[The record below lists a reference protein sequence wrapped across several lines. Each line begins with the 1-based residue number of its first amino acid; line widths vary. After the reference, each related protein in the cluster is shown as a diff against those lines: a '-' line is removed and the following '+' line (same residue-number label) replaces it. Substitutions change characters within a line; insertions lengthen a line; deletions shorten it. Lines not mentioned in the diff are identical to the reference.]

1 MADTSRLK
9 ARKLRKAARSLA
21 LIADSLLKEADSA
34 TVSTRVAE
42 IADTLASV
50 GETLASLGSEDTGSE
65 MFDDDVT
72 PETPSEDKDNSYG
85 EEYRIES
92 NEMKMASRRINELAK
107 LQKSRNVPAI
117 DLFVA
122 HVSDMV
128 SKMQERLEKQGK
140 RVIGLEAKIADLIRG
155 NEEIQKSMQT
165 WLREPGVKKS
175 VVMNIPYMIGKDG
188 KRYPLA
194 DRVDLNE
201 DITKSRD
208 GKPKDFKELYQ
219 EKFSSTARGEIL

>member
-50 GETLASLGSEDTGSE
+50 GETLASLSSEDSSGET
-65 MFDDDVT
+65 FDSDT
-72 PETPSEDKDNSYG
+72 ETASEDKDNSYG
-85 EEYRIES
+85 EEYMVG
-92 NEMKMASRRINELAK
+92 NEMKMASRRINELSK
-107 LQKSRNVPAI
+107 LQKSHNVAAI

-128 SKMQERLEKQGK
+128 RKMQENFEKQGK
-140 RVIGLEAKIADLIRG
+140 RVLGLEAKIADLIRG

-194 DRVDLNE
+194 DRIDLE
-201 DITKSRD
+201 GQDITKSRD
-208 GKPKDFKELYQ
+208 GRPKDFKELYQ
-219 EKFSSTARGEIL
+219 ERFSSTAKGEIL